1 MVQGVNLAPTLF
13 THRHMVAGPKIV
25 SLVPATVAL
34 RSVRHALLNEGGVVD
49 RDPLLQMPH
58 LI

>member
-1 MVQGVNLAPTLF
+1 
-13 THRHMVAGPKIV
+13 MVAGPKIV

-34 RSVRHALLNEGGVVD
+34 RSVRHALLNDGGVVD